1 MTSSRLLYSAFLAVF
16 VLTGC
21 NKPAENKQIEPVY
34 DKQTGKLQVLKYDRD
49 KNGTA
54 ETISHMDGTRILRI
68 EIDEN
73 EDGTVDRWEHYDAG
87 QKLVKVGTSRAA
99 NGKEDSWS
107 YPGAD
112 GSVAKVEISSA
123 GDGKV
128 TRTEYY
134 EKSAIV
140 RAEEDGD
147 GDGVLDKW
155 ETYSGGGQLAS
166 VAFDT
171 AHRGTPDRRLVYGA
185 GGAARV
191 ETIP

>member
-1 MTSSRLLYSAFLAVF
+1 MLTS
-16 VLTGC
+16 C
-21 NKPAENKQIEPVY
+21 NRAPANSGSKQIEPVY
-34 DKQTGKLQVLKYDRD
+34 DKQTGKLQVLRYDRD

-54 ETISHMDGTRILRI
+54 ETISYMDGSRILRI

-87 QKLVKVGTSRAA
+87 QKLLKVGTSRTG

-107 YPGAD
+107 YPAAD
-112 GSVAKVEISSA
+112 GSVAKVETSA
-123 GDGKV
+123 NSDGKV

-134 EKSAIV
+134 EKAALV

-155 ETYSGGGQLAS
+155 ETYSGAGQLAS

-171 AHRGTPDRRLVYGA
+171 SHRGTPDRRLVYGA
-185 GGAARV
+185 GGDARV

>member
-1 MTSSRLLYSAFLAVF
+1 MTPSKSLYCSALAIL
-16 VLTGC
+16 VLSGC
-21 NKPAENKQIEPVY
+21 NRAGNKQIEPVY

-54 ETISHMDGTRILRI
+54 ETISYMDGSRILRI

-73 EDGTVDRWEHYDAG
+73 EDGTIDRWEHYDAD
-87 QKLVKVGTSRAA
+87 QKLVNIGKSRAG
-99 NGKEDSWS
+99 NGKEDSWL
-107 YPGAD
+107 YPAAD
-112 GSVAKVEISSA
+112 GSLAKIEISA
-123 GDGKV
+123 KGDGKI

-134 EKSAIV
+134 DKAVLV
-140 RAEEDGD
+140 RAEEDSD

-155 ETYSGGGQLAS
+155 DTYSSAGQLAS

-171 AHRGTPDRRLVYGA
+171 SHRGTPDRRLVYGP
-185 GGAARV
+185 GGEARV